1 PAARRADD
9 RARPAGAPRRVGP
22 AARAQARRRDAA
34 ADDALHGRGR
44 AALRPPRRHGQG
56 EDRGGGLAA
65 GADSQVLD
73 PGGRRAAVRHRPA
86 AGRHRRSRRWLCATD
101 RDTERPAAAVH
112 RRRRPHRRPH
122 PRARRAGTEHPR
134 PALDAR
140 GRLPPSDGAQPRRRM
155 SYALRSYEFWL
166 TFYRRTWRG
175 TVATS
180 IVNPVFY
187 LGAIGVGLGTLV
199 NKSGTTPG
207 GVNYLSFVAPGVLAA
222 TAMQIA
228 ATEASWPVLGAIRWT
243 RVYYAML
250 ATPLRIRDIVPGHQG
265 WMMTR
270 IVSSCAVYLAVIAA
284 FGG

>member
-1 PAARRADD
+1 
-9 RARPAGAPRRVGP
+9 
-22 AARAQARRRDAA
+22 
-34 ADDALHGRGR
+34 
-44 AALRPPRRHGQG
+44 
-56 EDRGGGLAA
+56 
-65 GADSQVLD
+65 
-73 PGGRRAAVRHRPA
+73 
-86 AGRHRRSRRWLCATD
+86 
-101 RDTERPAAAVH
+101 
-112 RRRRPHRRPH
+112 
-122 PRARRAGTEHPR
+122 
-134 PALDAR
+134 
-140 GRLPPSDGAQPRRRM
+140 M

-250 ATPLRIRDIVPGHQG
+250 ATPLRIRDIVLGHQG

-284 FGG
+284 FGGVHSPLGILALPACLLIGLAFTAPLAAYAATCENDGAFVVVNRFAIVPMFLFSGTFFPVSQLPAALEWVAYATPLWHGVDLCRSLTLGTAEWPLSIVHVVYLAAWGAAGLAFALHTYRQRLLK